1 MRAVVVDKPGSFA
14 VTSVPDP
21 MVGPVE
27 VVVQVAAC
35 GICGTDLHIVDGEF
49 PPTPYPIVPGHEAA
63 GTVVAVGA
71 QVTNVRVGDR
81 VAVDPSLFCGS
92 CKYCRAG
99 RGNLC
104 ERWGA
109 TGDTVD
115 GAFAEYVSVPARNCY
130 TVPDEMSFSSAAMV
144 EPVSCAVHA
153 VDRLGVVVGD
163 NVLVFGAGT
172 MGLVLGQLLGHAGAR
187 TVSFVDTN
195 PAKLNLARSFGF
207 EECYATL
214 EEAVGAH
221 GRYERVVEATGVA
234 LVAERAI
241 DAVARGGT
249 LMIFGV
255 APSGALARY
264 RPFAVYN
271 DEVSIVGSMAVLS
284 SYGRAVDIVADG
296 IVKVPKMVTHTFALD
311 DFATALGT
319 VRRGEGL
326 KVQVSLE
333 RLERD
338 QPAQAR
344 AASAERVVLGVLT
357 PLKGAPNAGQLA

>member
-1 MRAVVVDKPGSFA
+1 MG
-14 VTSVPDP
+14 T
-21 MVGPVE
+21 
-27 VVVQVAAC
+27 
-35 GICGTDLHIVDGEF
+35 GIAPKVDGEF

-71 QVTNVRVGDR
+71 QVANVRVGDR
-81 VAVDPSLFCGS
+81 VAIDPSLFCGS

-104 ERWGA
+104 EHWGA

-115 GAFAEYVSVPARNCY
+115 GALAEYVSVPARNSY
-130 TVPDEMSFSSAAMV
+130 TLPDEMSFSSAAMV

-153 VDRLGVVVGD
+153 VDRLGVVMGAS
-163 NVLVFGAGT
+163 VLVVGAGT

-187 TVSFVDTN
+187 KVSFVDTN
-195 PAKLNLARSFGF
+195 PAKLKLARSFGF

-214 EEAVGAH
+214 EEAVEAH

-271 DEVSIVGSMAVLS
+271 DEISIVGSMAVLS
-284 SYGRAVDIVADG
+284 SYAPTTRASPSVLVNTAEGTVCVAGDIVSSLESFTDLVPCGINTSAGDALAAIEKIRLNADRLFMSHDLALTKCQRAG
-296 IVKVPKMVTHTFALD
+296 FPEVPKL
-311 DFATALGT
+311 AT
-319 VRRGEGL
+319 
-326 KVQVSLE
+326 
-333 RLERD
+333 
-338 QPAQAR
+338 
-344 AASAERVVLGVLT
+344 
-357 PLKGAPNAGQLA
+357 GAPTREGS